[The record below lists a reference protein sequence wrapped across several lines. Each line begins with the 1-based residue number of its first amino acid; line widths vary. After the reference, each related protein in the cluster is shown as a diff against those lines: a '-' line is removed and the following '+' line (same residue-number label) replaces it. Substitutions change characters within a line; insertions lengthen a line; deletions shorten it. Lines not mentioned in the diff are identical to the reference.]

1 MSEQDNRRNARTGFF
16 VLIGIIIFLVAIFFI
31 GSARNLFNANITLYA
46 FFTNVEGLQRGNNVW
61 LSGVKVGT
69 VKDVEI
75 ANDTLVRVSLK
86 VRESEQRFINRD
98 AVAFLGK
105 DGLVGNSIVVIE
117 PGTIGNNIKDGDTL
131 SVKYNTS
138 TEDLMQLAETAGDRI
153 LRLTENLADITDQI
167 KAGQGTL
174 GMLLSDTVL
183 EDQIASTISGLQST
197 SQRASA
203 ITGRVNQLVQ
213 QAQSNKK
220 GPVYTMLNDTSFA
233 RTYTNSLSNIRT
245 STQKVNEATTEL
257 ANLAQ
262 KLNSEESAIGV
273 LTQDEQAAADLQR
286 TLDNAAAASR
296 KLDQD
301 LEALQHSFLLRG
313 AFRRMERKREK
324 ARKDSLKALE
334 D

>member
-46 FFTNVEGLQRGNNVW
+46 FFTNVDGLQRGNNVW

-86 VRESEQRFINRD
+86 VRESEQRYINED
-98 AVAFLGK
+98 AVAYLGK

-117 PGTIGNNIKDGDTL
+117 PGTIGDNIEDGDTL
-131 SVKYNTS
+131 SVKYTTS
-138 TEDLMQLAETAGDRI
+138 TEDLMELAETAGDRI

-167 KAGQGTL
+167 KGGQGTL

-183 EDQIASTISGLQST
+183 ENQIASTINGLQST

-213 QAQSNKK
+213 QAQQNEN
-220 GPVYTMLNDTSFA
+220 GPIYTMLNDTSFA
-233 RTYTNSLSNIRT
+233 RTYTSSLSNIRT

-257 ANLAQ
+257 AQLARQ
-262 KLNSEESAIGV
+262 LNSEESAIGV
-273 LTQDEQAAADLQR
+273 LSQNEEAAANLQR
-286 TLDNAAAASR
+286 TLDNAADASR

-324 ARKDSLKALE
+324 AIKDSLKALE